1 MEKKEVLI
9 NEKILQERIK
19 QIADEITEEFQGEE
33 ITLVCILKGSLYFFA
48 DLSRRIKLDT
58 NLEFIRVSSYEG
70 EKSTGEINFKLKMDE
85 PVTGKNVIVVED
97 IIDTGRTLSY
107 LLDYFAKQEPKKL
120 KLCTLLDK
128 PERREVD
135 NVNVDYVGFTIPNRF
150 VIGYGLDLDQRY
162 RNLPE
167 INCIIND
174 GEEKMI
180 QDDAKEIQKQ
190 LVKKPQKKNC

>member
-19 QIADEITEEFQGEE
+19 QLAQEITEDFKGESLTM
-33 ITLVCILKGSLYFFA
+33 ICILKGSLYFFA
-48 DLSRRIKLDT
+48 DLSRRIDLDT
-58 NLEFIRVSSYEG
+58 ELEFIRVSSYEG
-70 EKSTGEINFKLKMDE
+70 EKSTGKIKFLLDLDE
-85 PVTGKNVIVVED
+85 PVTGKNVVVVED
-97 IIDTGRTLSY
+97 IIDTGHTLSN
-107 LLDYFAKQEPKKL
+107 LIKHLEGQKPKSL

-135 NVNVDYVGFTIPNRF
+135 DVKVDYVGFTIPNRF
-150 VIGYGLDLDQRY
+150 VIGYGLDLDQKY

-174 GEEKMI
+174 GEEQMI
-180 QDDAKEIQKQ
+180 KDDAKVIKKQ
-190 LVKKPQKKNC
+190 LIKKDTK